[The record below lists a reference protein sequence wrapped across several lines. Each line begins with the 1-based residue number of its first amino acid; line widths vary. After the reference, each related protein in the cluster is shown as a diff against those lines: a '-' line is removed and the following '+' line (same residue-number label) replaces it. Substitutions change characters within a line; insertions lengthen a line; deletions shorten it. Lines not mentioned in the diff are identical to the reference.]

1 MVEYR
6 GVWIA
11 SVFNIDW
18 PLASDVGNAVRQQ
31 QSLQGILDGLVKLN
45 ANTALLQV
53 RPECDSLYKSA
64 IEPWS
69 RFLTGVQGRDPGY
82 DPLAFAVEETHKRG
96 LQIEAWLNPYR
107 ISATA
112 NFAAFHPMHVAVQHP
127 EWVMRYDNGSMIL
140 NPGTY
145 LFGLG
150 CRTGGL
156 YL

>member
-1 MVEYR
+1 M
-6 GVWIA
+6 
-11 SVFNIDW
+11 
-18 PLASDVGNAVRQQ
+18 
-31 QSLQGILDGLVKLN
+31 
-45 ANTALLQV
+45 
-53 RPECDSLYKSA
+53 
-64 IEPWS
+64 
-69 RFLTGVQGRDPGY
+69 FLKGY

-112 NFAAFHPMHVAVQHP
+112 NFAAFDPMHVAVQHP

-145 LFGLG
+145 TYLDSDVGPEAY
-150 CRTGGL
+150 L